1 MKVSVTDRGIHGWC
15 ATASDDTG
23 MVDSTSGHATADE
36 AIERLT
42 EKVQK
47 RIEKA
52 RTDLTWYEMAI
63 DAIREKQK
71 RGH

>member
-1 MKVSVTDRGIHGWC
+1 MEISVNHRGEHGWC
-15 ATASDDTG
+15 ATAKDDTG

-36 AIERLT
+36 AIERLA

-52 RTDLTWYEMAI
+52 KTDLTWYEMAI
-63 DAIREKQK
+63 DAISEK
-71 RGH
+71 RGY